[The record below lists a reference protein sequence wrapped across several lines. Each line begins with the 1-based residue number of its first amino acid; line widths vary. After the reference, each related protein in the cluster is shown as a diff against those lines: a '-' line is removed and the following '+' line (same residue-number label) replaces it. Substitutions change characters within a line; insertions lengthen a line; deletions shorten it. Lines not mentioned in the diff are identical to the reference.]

1 MRYQIIHM
9 SDEICYV
16 YDTWLKLRLNQTPMS
31 EDAAWGVAALL
42 NDRPVSLPAAGYTH
56 L

>member
-1 MRYQIIHM
+1 MRYQVIQM
-9 SDEICYV
+9 SATTCYV
-16 YDTWLKLRLNQTPMS
+16 YDTWLKLKLNETPMS
-31 EDAAWGVAALL
+31 EDSAWGVAALL